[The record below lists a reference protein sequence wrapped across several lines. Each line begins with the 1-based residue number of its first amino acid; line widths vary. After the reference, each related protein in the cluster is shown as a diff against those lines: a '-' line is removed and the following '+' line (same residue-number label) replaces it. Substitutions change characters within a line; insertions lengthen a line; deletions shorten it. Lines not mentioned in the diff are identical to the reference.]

1 MYVNAYVCLYPH
13 PHPHIHVYSIDTHG
27 QRELPADAGSKEGK
41 NEKGTLT
48 ITPDFVFVYIVWIIF
63 QQECTQ

>member
-1 MYVNAYVCLYPH
+1 MYVNAYVCVYTP
-13 PHPHIHVYSIDTHG
+13 PPIHVYSIDTHG
-27 QRELPADAGSKEGK
+27 QRKLPTDAGSKEGK

-48 ITPDFVFVYIVWIIF
+48 VTRDFVFVYIVRIIF